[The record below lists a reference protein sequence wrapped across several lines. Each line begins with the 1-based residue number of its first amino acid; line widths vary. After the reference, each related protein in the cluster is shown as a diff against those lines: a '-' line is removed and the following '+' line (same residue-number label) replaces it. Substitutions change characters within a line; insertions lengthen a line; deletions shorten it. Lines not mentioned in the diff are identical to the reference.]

1 MITWGLPLW
10 KIAPLYIVCI
20 IYFCWLTYKYRKDD
34 LANLLILLFMFGL
47 WSFFGKTM
55 VNVMRIL
62 TLLYASYI
70 ASQYKIFNIQRIP
83 VKNIFII
90 SGVFFVYYFLV
101 SFLLN
106 HDAITIIFSQ
116 LSRYIICFIV
126 YMVFYKISTS
136 NAKILYNYNTLFL
149 YLFLL
154 QIIITILKIILI
166 GQFEPIVGSI
176 SYVGGAMGT
185 TIPLLALLWLSINTN
200 QNFGKW
206 TWLFMFAMMM
216 VGFASS
222 KRAVWV
228 IVPGIFILYAFWV
241 VKKKIGNT
249 LKILFAIAPLL
260 FYFGLRL
267 TPSLNPDNK
276 IWGQFDPVYAW
287 NYAMDYS
294 MGKEDSEGDRGEGS
308 GRVGSVKLLVNNYLL
323 NWDAYFD
330 IHNILGHGN
339 QYIYAASYE
348 NYRNADYYFGVDHQG
363 SLTGIFRIWI
373 AIGTIGM
380 VLIIIFILSFFRTIR
395 YKRLK
400 ILLIGV
406 IMFDYIFY
414 SGTIIHEPGLLATY
428 MYIIFLA
435 TFQYD
440 SNGRFLAYN
449 KIIEGKQ

>member
-1 MITWGLPLW
+1 MLTWGMPLW

-20 IYFCWLTYKYRKDD
+20 IYFCWITYKYRKDD
-34 LANLLILLFMFGL
+34 FANLLILLFMFGL

-55 VNVMRIL
+55 VNVMRIV
-62 TLLYASYI
+62 TLLYAFYI
-70 ASQYKIFNIQRIP
+70 ASQYKIFNIQRTP

-116 LSRYIICFIV
+116 LSRYVICFIV
-126 YMVFYKISTS
+126 YMVFYKISIS
-136 NAKILYNYNTLFL
+136 NAQILYNYNTLFL

-176 SYVGGAMGT
+176 SYNGGAMGT

-200 QNFGKW
+200 QNFSKW

-228 IVPGIFILYAFWV
+228 IVPGTFILFAVFV

-249 LKILFAIAPLL
+249 FKVLFAIAPLL

-267 TPSLNPDNK
+267 TPSLNPDNE
-276 IWGQFDPVYAW
+276 IWGRFDPEYAW

-294 MGKEDSEGDRGEGS
+294 MGKEDSEGNRGEGS

-330 IHNILGHGN
+330 IHNLLGHGN
-339 QYIYAASYE
+339 QYIFAAAYD
-348 NYRNADYYFGVDHQG
+348 NYRNADYYFGVNHQG

-373 AIGTIGM
+373 AIGTLGM
-380 VLIIIFILSFFRTIR
+380 VLILIFVLNLFKTIR

-400 ILLIGV
+400 YLLIGV
-406 IMFDYIFY
+406 ILFDYVFY

-428 MYIIFLA
+428 IYVIFLA
-435 TFQYD
+435 TIQYD
-440 SNGRFLAYN
+440 QNGRFLYKNDVIA
-449 KIIEGKQ
+449 KI

>member
-1 MITWGLPLW
+1 MLTWGMPLW

-20 IYFCWLTYKYRKDD
+20 IYFCWITYKYRKDD
-34 LANLLILLFMFGL
+34 FANLLILLFMFGL

-55 VNVMRIL
+55 VNVMRIV
-62 TLLYASYI
+62 TLLYAFYI
-70 ASQYKIFNIQRIP
+70 ASQYKIFNIQRTP

-116 LSRYIICFIV
+116 LSRYVICFIV
-126 YMVFYKISTS
+126 YMVFYKISIS
-136 NAKILYNYNTLFL
+136 NAQILYNYNTLFL

-176 SYVGGAMGT
+176 SYNGGAMGT

-200 QNFGKW
+200 QNFSKW

-228 IVPGIFILYAFWV
+228 IVPGTFILFAVFV

-249 LKILFAIAPLL
+249 FKVLFAIAPLL

-267 TPSLNPDNK
+267 TPSLNPDNE
-276 IWGQFDPVYAW
+276 IWGRFDPEYAW

-294 MGKEDSEGDRGEGS
+294 MGKEDSEGNRGEGS
-308 GRVGSVKLLVNNYLL
+308 GRVGSYLL

-330 IHNILGHGN
+330 IHNLLGHGN
-339 QYIYAASYE
+339 QYIFAAAYD

-363 SLTGIFRIWI
+363 SLTGVFRIWI

-380 VLIIIFILSFFRTIR
+380 VLIIIFILSFFSTIR

-414 SGTIIHEPGLLATY
+414 SGTIIHEPGLLSTC

-435 TFQYD
+435 TLQYD

>member
-1 MITWGLPLW
+1 MTTWGLPFW
-10 KIAPLYIVCI
+10 KIAPLYIVCV
-20 IYFCWLTYKYRKDD
+20 IYFCWITYKYRKDD
-34 LANLLILLFMFGL
+34 LANLLILLFMVGL
-47 WSFFGKTM
+47 WSFLGKTM
-55 VNVMRIL
+55 VNVMRIV
-62 TLLYASYI
+62 TLLYAFYI

-116 LSRYIICFIV
+116 LSRYVICFIV

-154 QIIITILKIILI
+154 QIIITVLKIILI

-200 QNFGKW
+200 QNFSKW

-228 IVPGIFILYAFWV
+228 IVPGTFILFAVFV

-249 LKILFAIAPLL
+249 FKVLFAIAPLL

-267 TPSLNPDNK
+267 TPSLNPDNE
-276 IWGQFDPVYAW
+276 IWGRFDPEYAW
-287 NYAMDYS
+287 NYAIDYS

-308 GRVGSVKLLVNNYLL
+308 GRVGGVKLLVNNYLL

-339 QYIYAASYE
+339 QYIFAASYE
-348 NYRNADYYFGVDHQG
+348 NYRNADYYFGVNHQG
-363 SLTGIFRIWI
+363 SLTGVFRIWI